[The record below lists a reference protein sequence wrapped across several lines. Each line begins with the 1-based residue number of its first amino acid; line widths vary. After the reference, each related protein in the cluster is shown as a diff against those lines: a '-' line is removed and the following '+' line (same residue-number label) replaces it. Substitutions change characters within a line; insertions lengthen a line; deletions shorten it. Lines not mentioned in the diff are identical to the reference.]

1 MLADELRPRLMRIV
15 VALRREMRSADVP
28 PAQSAVLSALLIRGP
43 MRVSDLARNEG
54 VRLPTMTQI
63 IGRMVDARLV
73 ARTAPMGSYNN
84 MIQITEEGR
93 SVAANLA
100 AQRTAA
106 LGKRMERLTQQELQ
120 TVIAMCQV
128 IDKMFEREPW
138 LGHE

>member
-1 MLADELRPRLMRIV
+1 
-15 VALRREMRSADVP
+15 
-28 PAQSAVLSALLIRGP
+28 
-43 MRVSDLARNEG
+43 
-54 VRLPTMTQI
+54 MTQI